1 MNTQLFKD
9 FQDFRAQLN
18 SRFLEREVIIDG
30 LLASLITKQ
39 NAFLFG
45 APGTGKSELVR
56 EISNGFKGTQY
67 FGYLLSPTTDPSE
80 LFGPVAVS
88 KLLKDE
94 YTRDTEGY
102 LPSANIAFLD
112 ELFRGS
118 SAVLN
123 SLLTILNER
132 TFNNGKEV
140 VQTPINSIVA
150 ATNSFPTEE
159 SLQAFLDR
167 FLFRPTV
174 NLLQKPVSKRKL
186 DMWSLKIEPRPEV
199 VSKLT
204 QKNLVELQKQAAEI
218 KPTSKFAGLFGDVME
233 RLEVSGIYI
242 SDRRRVQIVQF
253 LRGYAVVKGETE
265 LHQHILLE
273 TLPHIL
279 YQSEDDKELIREQL
293 DAAIVTGSRFVKEN
307 QHAANSIMHE
317 FYNWDAKARKISDTN
332 MHMDV
337 ARNMS
342 KCLSDLTT
350 IQKRLSEAMDDEE
363 LKVTEEVRL
372 KMMKQHTQNENDI
385 KTIAKSLT
393 RFTTN

>member
-1 MNTQLFKD
+1 MNTSLFKN

-18 SRFLEREVIIDG
+18 SRFLERETVIDG

-45 APGTGKSELVR
+45 VPGTGKSELVR
-56 EISNGFKGTQY
+56 AISNGFKGTEY

-132 TFNNGKEV
+132 TFNNGKV
-140 VQTPINSIVA
+140 VVKTPINSIVA

-186 DMWSLKIEPRPEV
+186 DMWSLGIEPRPEV
-199 VSKLT
+199 ISKLT
-204 QKNLVELQKQAAEI
+204 QSDLVELQKQAAAI
-218 KPTSKFAGLFGDVME
+218 QPTPKFAGLFGDVLE

-242 SDRRRVQIVQF
+242 SDRRRVQIIQF
-253 LRGYAVVKGETE
+253 LRGYAVVKGEE
-265 LHQHILLE
+265 VLHPHILLE

-279 YQSEDDKELIREQL
+279 YQSEDDKEIIREQL
-293 DAAIVTGSRFVKEN
+293 DASIVTASRFVKEN
-307 QHAANSIMHE
+307 QNAANSIMHE
-317 FYNWDAKARKISDTN
+317 FYSWNGKARNISDTKE
-332 MHMDV
+332 HLEV
-337 ARNMS
+337 AKNIN
-342 KCLSDLTT
+342 KCLSDLNT
-350 IQKRLSEAMDDEE
+350 IQRRLSEAMDDEE
-363 LKVTEEVRL
+363 LKVSEDVRL
-372 KMMKQHTQNENDI
+372 KMMKQHTQNESDI
-385 KTIAKSLT
+385 KAITKSLT